1 MPGMVAAGDGE
12 PLVSSREIKQG
23 QCVYSG
29 SLQIFPDSGDRLL
42 RIKSRAMLAA
52 ITIGYVVKLV
62 LEKNRDMTAERRK
75 AMLQQYFDIKN
86 RQINYLETAIRDAG
100 RIREQ
105 VVVLMQRLIR
115 TFPEE
120 KFGVTEELLVKRP
133 SKDDLHRLERLAQS
147 IARNN
152 QRIRMPTTIQFQGGK
167 YVVEDENRI
176 TFQADDLLVKAA
188 DDFRLYLQQP
198 TSPYRLSWKFEVKA
212 KGSPSVD
219 IGFSVLEQTP
229 SGTLPQV
236 VPYSR
241 SRVSLEPCS
250 ILIDPKH
257 TQDNTIVVLFDNSYS
272 WLKEKRIR

>member
-1 MPGMVAAGDGE
+1 M
-12 PLVSSREIKQG
+12 I
-23 QCVYSG
+23 
-29 SLQIFPDSGDRLL
+29 PDSGDRLF
-42 RIKSRAMLAA
+42 RIKNKAILAP

-62 LEKNRDMTAERRK
+62 LERNRDMTAERRK
-75 AMLQQYFDIKN
+75 LMLQQYLDIKN
-86 RQINYLETAIRDAG
+86 KQINYLETAIKSAS

-105 VVVLMQRLIR
+105 VVVIMQRLIR

-133 SKDDLHRLERLAQS
+133 SRDDLHRLERLAQS

-152 QRIRMPTTIQFQGGK
+152 QRVRMPTTINFEGGK

-176 TFQADDLLVKAA
+176 TYQADDLLIKAA

-198 TSPYRLSWKFEVKA
+198 NSPYRLSWKFEVKA

-229 SGTLPQV
+229 AGTLPQLI
-236 VPYSR
+236 PYSR
-241 SRVSLEPCS
+241 ARISLEPCS
-250 ILIDPKH
+250 ILIDPKNS
-257 TQDNTIVVLFDNSYS
+257 QDNTIVVLFDNSYS

>member
-1 MPGMVAAGDGE
+1 MVAAGDGE
-12 PLVSSREIKQG
+12 PLISSRDIKQG
-23 QCVYSG
+23 QCVYFG
-29 SLQIFPDSGDRLL
+29 SLSMNPGSGDRLL
-42 RIKSRAMLAA
+42 RIKSRAMLAT

-62 LEKNRDMTAERRK
+62 LERNRDMTAERRK
-75 AMLQQYFDIKN
+75 VMLQQYFDIKN
-86 RQINYLETAIRDAG
+86 KQINYLETAIRNASK
-100 RIREQ
+100 IREQ
-105 VVVLMQRLIR
+105 VVVLMQRLMR

-133 SKDDLHRLERLAQS
+133 SRDDLHRLERLAQS

-152 QRIRMPTTIQFQGGK
+152 QRIRMPTTITFQGLK
-167 YVVEDENRI
+167 YVIEDENRI
-176 TFQADDLLVKAA
+176 TFQADDLMVKAA

-198 TSPYRLSWKFEVKA
+198 NSPYRLSWKFEVKA

-241 SRVSLEPCS
+241 ARVSLEPCS
-250 ILIDPKH
+250 VLIDPK
-257 TQDNTIVVLFDNSYS
+257 TSQENTIIVLFDNSYS